1 MSFVFDISRVGCIT
15 KPLLMHINY
24 TELNDLGEVGVMDM
38 THDFIHTS
46 LYCRF

>member
-1 MSFVFDISRVGCIT
+1 MSFT
-15 KPLLMHINY
+15 AKLLQIFGRKFYKKKNVPK
-24 TELNDLGEVGVMDM
+24 GEVGVIDM